1 MAIKVR
7 PKKSTGKGTGIP
19 LRMPANTV
27 REDYEE
33 GKLNVQ
39 QIMRG
44 ETPSD
49 KKLRKGNIKLR
60 EPEKLRPVKKKTK
73 KYGGGK
79 VIHKKTG
86 SKVKHANEFEG
97 VKVKKRSGKK
107 HIMESPP
114 ENRKIPSQE
123 KSRTVPEHIYRLLAE
138 TFDSG
143 ISKELLREIKKQ
155 GTKKERRRASEFSS
169 GEPHRKRKIQESF
182 TEPKSR
188 QQREKHVS
196 YKSKGSKVKY
206 RSIGGKVVDGNEI
219 TGMIYD

>member
-49 KKLRKGNIKLR
+49 KKLIKGNIKLR

-79 VIHKKTG
+79 V
-86 SKVKHANEFEG
+86 
-97 VKVKKRSGKK
+97 
-107 HIMESPP
+107 
-114 ENRKIPSQE
+114 
-123 KSRTVPEHIYRLLAE
+123 
-138 TFDSG
+138 
-143 ISKELLREIKKQ
+143 
-155 GTKKERRRASEFSS
+155 
-169 GEPHRKRKIQESF
+169 
-182 TEPKSR
+182 
-188 QQREKHVS
+188 
-196 YKSKGSKVKY
+196 KY